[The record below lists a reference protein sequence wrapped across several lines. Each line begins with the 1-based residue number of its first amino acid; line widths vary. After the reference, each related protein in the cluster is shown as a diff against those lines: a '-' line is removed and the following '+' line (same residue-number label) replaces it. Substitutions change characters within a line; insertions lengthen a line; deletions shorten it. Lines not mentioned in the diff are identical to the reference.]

1 MKNMKRMFPLLI
13 VFMGLIGILRPVAAA
28 DPAPVAPSGCV
39 DRQRENGELYRICMP
54 DLVAWNGDLVV
65 YAHGYVPEWEPLA
78 IPAEATQIGT
88 AVTFQGYAFATTS
101 YRTNGLA
108 VLPAIEDLQLLV
120 DEFTL
125 EHPEVEDVLLI
136 GFSQG
141 GLITTL
147 SVERFP
153 QIYDGGLS
161 GCGPIGGAQPMLDY
175 FINFRIIFDYFF
187 PGLMP
192 GSPLDIP
199 ADFMDGLADESIVWD
214 DFFTDNIAPDVT
226 APENASLVDQLLRVT
241 DAPYDLSHAT
251 ETISDALR
259 YSVYAAHDMS
269 LTFAASPFDNQD
281 TVYTGSDDDAA
292 LNAAVPR
299 YTADPDAQA
308 ALAAYDT
315 GGDLTVPLVT
325 LHTTL
330 DPIVPFWHDTL
341 YAGKVSAAGA
351 DIRHDSLPVERYGHC
366 NFETN
371 EVLSAF
377 DLLVDRVDNPPAEE
391 DAYYLFLP
399 AVQQLAANEN
409 E

>member
-1 MKNMKRMFPLLI
+1 MKKIKCVFPL
-13 VFMGLIGILRPVAAA
+13 FMVLIGMVAILRPAAA
-28 DPAPVAPSGCV
+28 VDMAPAAPTGCV
-39 DRQRENGELYRICMP
+39 DEQRANGELYRICMP
-54 DLVAWNGDLVV
+54 DLLAWNGDLVV

-78 IPAEATQIGT
+78 IPAEATQIGA

-108 VLPAIEDLQLLV
+108 VLPALADLQLLV

-147 SVERFP
+147 SVEQFP
-153 QIYDGGLS
+153 QIYAGGLS

-199 ADFMDGLADESIVWD
+199 PDFIDGLADGGIVWD

-259 YSVYAAHDMS
+259 FSVYTAHDIS
-269 LTFAASPFDNQD
+269 LTFGASPFDNQD

-299 YTADPDAQA
+299 YTADPDARA
-308 ALAAYDT
+308 ALADYDT

-330 DPIVPFWHDTL
+330 DPVVPFWHDAL
-341 YAGKVSAAGA
+341 YAAKVSAAGA
-351 DIRHDSLPVERYGHC
+351 DILHDSRPVERYGHC

-371 EVLSAF
+371 EVLAAF
-377 DLLVDRVDNPPAEE
+377 DLLVDRVNNPPSEE
-391 DAYYLFLP
+391 NAYYLFLP
-399 AVQQLAANEN
+399 AIQQLAADE
-409 E
+409 